1 MLSKGHDP
9 VKRKIVCTQVLLKN
23 CTHFSCRQNKI
34 KVPLH
39 VQMLQNIKH
48 PMLQNKTCTGNMTS
62 PPSTVSGEMRHV
74 SASGAQGAHT
84 HTGSLAMSPCGDR
97 AQHMKA
103 WEACVR
109 SKWVLRTIQH
119 GYRLQFR
126 TAPPMFREIVYSHA
140 RGEAAQILQGE
151 IATLLMK
158 GAVRI
163 VPPDQSHAGFY
174 SRYFLVPKKGTQAL
188 RPILDLRTLNK

>member
-1 MLSKGHDP
+1 MSKGHDP

-23 CTHFSCRQNKI
+23 FTLFSCCQNKI

-48 PMLQNKTCTGNMTS
+48 PMLQNKTCTGNITS
-62 PPSTVSGEMRHV
+62 PPSTVSGEMSHV

-103 WEACVR
+103 WVACVR

-126 TAPPMFREIVYSHA
+126 TAPPLPCSGKLSIHM
-140 RGEAAQILQGE
+140 RGEKQPKYY
-151 IATLLMK
+151 K
-158 GAVRI
+158 GKS
-163 VPPDQSHAGFY
+163 PHC
-174 SRYFLVPKKGTQAL
+174 
-188 RPILDLRTLNK
+188 